1 MMEGTYY
8 KEWST
13 ALGRDMEFKVYGTGG
28 VPVLAF
34 PCQGGRFYDWENNGM
49 PDAAAWLIQNGRIQ
63 LFCADSIDQ
72 DSFLAEGLS
81 PRRRAEM
88 QEKYFCYVTGEL
100 APRILALNAAAKAAD
115 KPAKAEK
122 TGPILWAVGADLG
135 AYQAVNCRL
144 RRPELFCGAI
154 GLSGRY
160 DVSGWLGG
168 PEVSYD
174 AAAVLVFQ
182 SIDLSAFEYDAQGV
196 DTIFPALI
204 AGAIGGFVYGLCLRR
219 NASTGGADVVAK
231 YVSKRDPL
239 LNFFWVNFAINAA
252 IAAVSYFVYAVP
264 DAAGKLTYDYK
275 PVCLCMLYCLMS
287 SMVGNAILRGAKS
300 ALKFMIITSH
310 AAEIEEEIVA
320 RLKHG
325 ATRLAAVGA
334 YSNAPRD
341 VIVCVVNKRQIVEFK
356 EILQK
361 YDNTFTFVEPVN
373 ETIGNFKHV
382 K

>member
-1 MMEGTYY
+1 MPCARTWTPTRPPCAPGWRPSATNTTPCKISSKPAERLFRAQSLILLCEGGNCIMMEGTYY

-88 QEKYFCYVTGEL
+88 QEKYFCYITGEL
-100 APRILALNAAAKAAD
+100 APRILALNAAAAPQAAD
-115 KPAKAEK
+115 KPARAAKP
-122 TGPILWAVGADLG
+122 GPVLWAVGADLG

-168 PEVSYD
+168 PED
-174 AAAVLVFQ
+174 
-182 SIDLSAFEYDAQGV
+182 
-196 DTIFPALI
+196 
-204 AGAIGGFVYGLCLRR
+204 
-219 NASTGGADVVAK
+219 
-231 YVSKRDPL
+231 
-239 LNFFWVNFAINAA
+239 
-252 IAAVSYFVYAVP
+252 
-264 DAAGKLTYDYK
+264 
-275 PVCLCMLYCLMS
+275 
-287 SMVGNAILRGAKS
+287 
-300 ALKFMIITSH
+300 
-310 AAEIEEEIVA
+310 
-320 RLKHG
+320 
-325 ATRLAAVGA
+325 
-334 YSNAPRD
+334 
-341 VIVCVVNKRQIVEFK
+341 
-356 EILQK
+356 
-361 YDNTFTFVEPVN
+361 
-373 ETIGNFKHV
+373 
-382 K
+382 

>member
-100 APRILALNAAAKAAD
+100 VPRILALNAAAKAAD
-115 KPAKAEK
+115 KPAK
-122 TGPILWAVGADLG
+122 ADLG

-168 PEVSYD
+168 PEDDLALRNDPLAALAAGLLDSAAVAALAKGQFLLCAGQGQDFAAALASTQALD
-174 AAAVLVFQ
+174 AAL
-182 SIDLSAFEYDAQGV
+182 
-196 DTIFPALI
+196 
-204 AGAIGGFVYGLCLRR
+204 
-219 NASTGGADVVAK
+219 K
-231 YVSKRDPL
+231 
-239 LNFFWVNFAINAA
+239 
-252 IAAVSYFVYAVP
+252 
-264 DAAGKLTYDYK
+264 AAGI
-275 PVCLCMLYCLMS
+275 P
-287 SMVGNAILRGAKS
+287 A
-300 ALKFMIITSH
+300 
-310 AAEIEEEIVA
+310 AAEVWGQDVTHEWRWWA
-320 RLKHG
+320 R
-325 ATRLAAVGA
+325 AFDVFTNRLF
-334 YSNAPRD
+334 S
-341 VIVCVVNKRQIVEFK
+341 
-356 EILQK
+356 
-361 YDNTFTFVEPVN
+361 
-373 ETIGNFKHV
+373 
-382 K
+382 